1 MAEDATLESILPSIM
16 HKLNWLDKEEL
27 LRRLMLMEFRRL
39 LDYYESVEEID
50 EADERSRE
58 RGESDTTKRSRQAE
72 PGMSRLFINFGK
84 TDHMFPNKLIELIN
98 KCVPGRVKVGKIDL
112 MSKFSFFEVAE
123 EDAREVVESMS
134 QYEVD
139 GRRIVVDFAEKAP
152 SDGGKKGRRETAKRR
167 TPGFGESRSYGSGK
181 RETRREGARSERPA
195 GRRGAGRKSNSD
207 EGGFYDK
214 YDRKRNR

>member
-1 MAEDATLESILPSIM
+1 MAEDATLEALLPSIM
-16 HKLNWLDKEEL
+16 HKLDWLDKEEL

-39 LDYYESVEEID
+39 LDYYDNVEEID
-50 EADERSRE
+50 EAEERSRE

-84 TDHMFPNKLIELIN
+84 VDRMFPNKLIELIN

-152 SDGGKKGRRETAKRR
+152 SDGGKKGRREAAKRR
-167 TPGFGESRSYGSGK
+167 SGGFGESRGFGSGK
-181 RETRREGARSERPA
+181 REGRRESSRDERSVGRSGAR
-195 GRRGAGRKSNSD
+195 RKSYSD
-207 EGGFYDK
+207 EGNFYDR
-214 YDRKRNR
+214 YDRKKNR